1 MTSNQENRYSM
12 EVALRNFLN
21 QNATITSS
29 LPHFG
34 TSFSDNLDKIGIIRE
49 QQENDKSGIA

>member
-1 MTSNQENRYSM
+1 M

-34 TSFSDNLDKIGIIRE
+34 TLFSTFSDNLDKIGIIRE